1 MKTHPLTSLILCPYK
16 SALHNL
22 FVGTPQQ
29 CDGINCMCFVEDVA
43 GVSGHCGLIFEPVIE
58 EVKTVGTVD
67 TVTNVANVASV
78 DLVTLVNNV
87 NNVISVD
94 TVDNVT
100 SVDAIDDT
108 IVGEPV

>member
-58 EVKTVGTVD
+58 EVTTVKTVEA
-67 TVTNVANVASV
+67 VTNVASV
-78 DLVTLVNNV
+78 DAVTNV
-87 NNVISVD
+87 G
-94 TVDNVT
+94 TVANVT
-100 SVDAIDDT
+100 NVATVANVTNIQSIDDP